1 MSGCGQGS
9 RWRTRDSDYPRLTE
23 RAVELVRYFPREL
36 GGQGVARRVSR
47 ELVPPGL
54 VGRAEEVEDN
64 QTNERIAQNPK
75 GAD

>member
-1 MSGCGQGS
+1 
-9 RWRTRDSDYPRLTE
+9 
-23 RAVELVRYFPREL
+23 LVRYFPREL